1 MNLTGSF
8 VSHFRPPIYLPGSH
22 KLYMK
27 VSEQCLFIQLATFS
41 IWHINEK
48 VRSDKSQLVSA
59 ACARSMIHH
68 KTPGS
73 IIFLGSIAGVRV
85 LHPQQQC
92 AYNAS
97 KAGVIHLCKSLA
109 AEWAPHGIRC
119 NTISPG
125 YMDTELNNEAN
136 LEEVKQ
142 HWCVATL
149 Y

>member
-1 MNLTGSF
+1 
-8 VSHFRPPIYLPGSH
+8 
-22 KLYMK
+22 
-27 VSEQCLFIQLATFS
+27 
-41 IWHINEK
+41 
-48 VRSDKSQLVSA
+48 
-59 ACARSMIHH
+59 MIHH

-119 NTISPG
+119 NTIGPG

-136 LEEVKQ
+136 LEGVKQ
-142 HWCVATL
+142 HWYAVFLSLAFVYYLNLLDVWTRD
-149 Y
+149 

>member
-1 MNLTGSF
+1 
-8 VSHFRPPIYLPGSH
+8 LP
-22 KLYMK
+22 
-27 VSEQCLFIQLATFS
+27 
-41 IWHINEK
+41 
-48 VRSDKSQLVSA
+48 QLVSA
-59 ACARSMIHH
+59 ACARSMIQH

-73 IIFLGSIAGVRV
+73 IIFLGSIAGVSV

-119 NTISPG
+119 NTIGPG

-136 LEEVKQ
+136 LEGVKQ
-142 HWCVATL
+142 HWCAVFLSLAFVYYLAVFDAWIYVLTRRDGQVCNDADGEAG
-149 Y
+149 